1 MHFKYTTLLK
11 CLGLKIVDAK
21 KLCNYSAY
29 SAIFY
34 FKLALTYNRPDLT
47 VFQSLGNSETQ

>member
-34 FKLALTYNRPDLT
+34 FKLALTYNHPDLT